1 MNDLFKWQVQ
11 YYVSVDWK
19 RRSVHSKNHTK
30 SDLLVY
36 QCEIR
41 ISWKVQ
47 FSNFKKKKNFKASC
61 I

>member
-41 ISWKVQ
+41 ISSKVQ
-47 FSNFKKKKNFKASC
+47 FSNFKKKNEF
-61 I
+61 